1 MNTTGKIENLN
12 IEEKEKEL
20 QYYNKCINAT
30 KTLVDVAK
38 DRKQQHEK
46 RKKELE
52 DEIRAENVDP
62 EKIDEEIVN
71 IFDELEKVMK
81 EVSELIP
88 FDLLKELDKLPKRD

>member
-1 MNTTGKIENLN
+1 MNNQIENLN

-46 RKKELE
+46 RKAELE
-52 DEIRAENVDP
+52 EEIKAENVDP
-62 EKIDEEIVN
+62 EKIDEEIAN
-71 IFDELEKVMK
+71 IFDDLDRVMTDI
-81 EVSELIP
+81 SALIP
-88 FDLLKELDKLPKRD
+88 FDLLKELGKLPNRD

>member
-1 MNTTGKIENLN
+1 MNNQIENLN

-20 QYYNKCINAT
+20 KYYDKCISAT

-46 RKKELE
+46 RKTELE
-52 DEIRAENVDP
+52 DEIKAENVDP

-71 IFDELEKVMK
+71 IFEDLDKVMS
-81 EVSELIP
+81 EVKDLIP
-88 FDLLKELDKLPKRD
+88 FDLLKELGKLPSRE

>member
-1 MNTTGKIENLN
+1 MSNQIENLN

-30 KTLVDVAK
+30 KTLVELAK
-38 DRKQQHEK
+38 DRKKGHEK
-46 RKKELE
+46 RKNELE

-71 IFDELEKVMK
+71 IYDELDKVMN
-81 EVSELIP
+81 EVSDLIP
-88 FDLLKELDKLPKRD
+88 FDLLREMDKLPNRD